1 MVTFRFPLQATLVLL
16 LAGACA
22 TTPPANRIVVQ
33 PFADGKHWM
42 LTEPLA
48 YKPSGSNVALV
59 VPAGFVTDFA
69 SLPRALC
76 SLLPP
81 AGKYLAAV
89 IIHDFLYWDQ
99 SCDRQIADRMLAT
112 VLKDSEVNR
121 VQGGLIQ
128 AGVRVVGIGGWNIN
142 ARMKR
147 EGRIRILPP
156 AEQRPPMDVTWD
168 EYEAGLIARKVAEHY
183 RKPSSENCAALLP

>member
-1 MVTFRFPLQATLVLL
+1 MKTLRIPLESTLVLL

-42 LTEPLA
+42 LTEPLVF
-48 YKPSGSNVALV
+48 KPSGSDVAVV

-69 SLPRALC
+69 SLPRAFC

-99 SCDRQIADRMLAT
+99 SCDRQVADRMLAT
-112 VLKDSEVNR
+112 FMKDSKVDR
-121 VQGGLIQ
+121 VQGGLIK
-128 AGVRVVGIGGWNIN
+128 AGVRVGGIGGWNIN

-147 EGRIRILPP
+147 EGRIRVLPR
-156 AEQRPPMDVTWD
+156 AEQRPPMEVTWD
-168 EYEAGLIARKVAEHY
+168 EYEAQLLARKVAEHY
-183 RKPSSENCAALLP
+183 RKPSSEDCAALLP